1 MNSLV
6 LLVERGSRW
15 SPESWAT
22 EHDGRRS
29 IAGCITIDRESEW
42 LSVCRDDRVLD
53 EFDDDERARLVKL
66 VTEPIAYLIEW
77 RGGALV
83 ESLLRSV
90 PIKTQVAVD
99 NDHGLLVSVNEVAG
113 KSLDSW
119 VRASTLP
126 WSACGQ

>member
-1 MNSLV
+1 M
-6 LLVERGSRW
+6 
-15 SPESWAT
+15 
-22 EHDGRRS
+22 
-29 IAGCITIDRESEW
+29 
-42 LSVCRDDRVLD
+42 LD